1 MMYYSDNPPLD
12 ADRYF
17 SDLEREAEK
26 RGIGEC
32 FYCGEPIT
40 AGQEF
45 IDCED
50 GLIHLDGCWG
60 DYGKDRA
67 ERA

>member
-1 MMYYSDNPPLD
+1 MYYTDNPPLD
-12 ADRYF
+12 AERYYAE
-17 SDLEREAEK
+17 LEQEEPQS
-26 RGIGEC
+26 IGKC
-32 FYCGEPIT
+32 FYCDEPIL

-50 GLIHLDGCWG
+50 GLIHWECWD
-60 DYGKDRA
+60 DYGKDKK